1 MDVSL
6 SASPSPLPS
15 ADDSD
20 IVVELLPYHAD
31 LARWYACIRDLP
43 HPMLLSSGQST
54 HPAARFD
61 ILTADPGL
69 VLRSRS
75 GRTTLHH
82 RDSSEVEVST
92 EPPFALLA
100 RHCPLQPRP
109 ADPDLPFTGG
119 VIAWFSY
126 ELLHGSCRLPLR
138 SVATLQLP
146 DMFAGLFDWSL
157 VIDNRL
163 YRASLVLRC
172 QDPTRRDFLR
182 RHLQQ
187 ALQAPL
193 PSIAPFS
200 LQSGGFQPH
209 FTREQYLDRFR
220 RIIDYIEAGDC
231 YQVNLAQC
239 FSAACQGDSWDAFA
253 RLQQQANAP
262 FAALLC
268 DGDQHVLS
276 FSPERFIK
284 VEQGVVTT
292 QPIKGTRPRS
302 SDVREDERNRLDL
315 ESSVKDRAENLMIVD
330 LLRNDLGR
338 VCDFGSVRVDKLF
351 ELQSFANVHH
361 LVSTISGRLREPADL
376 FKLLPACF
384 PGGSITGAPKLRAMQ
399 IIDELETMPRSVYCG
414 VIAWIDQGGDM
425 DSNIAIRTL
434 VRDGNHVYCWGGGG
448 IVADSVGAEEYQE
461 TFDKIGL
468 FLRKI

>member
-6 SASPSPLPS
+6 SASPSPVPH
-15 ADDSD
+15 AIDSD
-20 IVVELLPYHAD
+20 LLVESLPYHAD

-43 HPMLLSSGQST
+43 QPMLLSSGQST

-61 ILTADPGL
+61 ILTADPGT
-69 VLRSRS
+69 VLRSRA
-75 GRTTLHH
+75 GHTTLHR
-82 RDSSEVEVST
+82 RDSAEVEVST
-92 EPPFALLA
+92 DPPFALLA
-100 RHCPLQPRP
+100 QHCPLQPRQ

-126 ELLHGSCRLPLR
+126 ELLHESCRLPFR
-138 SVATLQLP
+138 SAATLQLP
-146 DMFAGLFDWSL
+146 DMFAGLFDWAL
-157 VIDNRL
+157 VIDHRQR
-163 YRASLVLRC
+163 RASLVLRC
-172 QDPTRRDFLR
+172 QDPARRDFLR
-182 RHLQQ
+182 RHVQQ
-187 ALQAPL
+187 AVETPL
-193 PSIAPFS
+193 ARVVPFS
-200 LQSGGFQPH
+200 LLQGGFQPH

-253 RLQQQANAP
+253 RLQQRANAP

-276 FSPERFIK
+276 FSPERFVK

-302 SDVREDERNRLDL
+302 SNVDEDERNRLDL

-351 ELQSFANVHH
+351 ELQSFTNVHH
-361 LVSTISGRLREPADL
+361 LVSTISGRLQEPADL
-376 FKLLPACF
+376 FKLLRACF

-414 VIAWIDQGGDM
+414 VIAWIDQGGNM

-434 VRDGNHVYCWGGGG
+434 VRDGDHVHCWGGGG
-448 IVADSVGAEEYQE
+448 IVADSVGTEEYQE

-468 FLRKI
+468 FLRNV